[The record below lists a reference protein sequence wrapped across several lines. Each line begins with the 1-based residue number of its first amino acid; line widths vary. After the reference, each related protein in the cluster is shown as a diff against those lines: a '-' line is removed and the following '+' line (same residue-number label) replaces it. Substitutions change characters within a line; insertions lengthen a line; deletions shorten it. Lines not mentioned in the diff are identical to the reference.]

1 MSPPSKSAH
10 SVGPPASEPYPALSY
25 ELFPPRSTSAAE
37 TLWCTIRELEQTSPD
52 YVSVTYG
59 ASGSNRDT
67 AVDLLSRL
75 LTETA
80 LRPLAHLT
88 CVGNSREYLLD
99 LVDELIT
106 LGVRGILAL
115 RGDTPKDPG
124 AGPGDL
130 SYASDL
136 VKLVRE
142 AERRRTAHLCAG
154 RLAVGVAAYATR
166 HPESPSFDH
175 DIEALLA
182 KQAAGADFAITQVFF
197 FPDHFQRLVAAARRA
212 GVDIP
217 IIPGVMPLTSVR
229 RLDRLSELA
238 GIEMDYA
245 LRDRLAAAEDDAA
258 RRRIGV
264 QATVDLAN
272 AALDAGAPGIHLY
285 TFNEHA
291 AALDVLDS
299 LQLRR
304 PPVPRGLV
312 RTA

>member
-1 MSPPSKSAH
+1 MSPAKSVH
-10 SVGPPASEPYPALSY
+10 TVGPPAPEPYPALSY

-37 TLWCTIRELEQTSPD
+37 TLWRTIRELEQTSPD

-59 ASGSNRDT
+59 ASGSNRGT
-67 AVDLLSRL
+67 AVELLSKL
-75 LTETA
+75 LTETS
-80 LRPLAHLT
+80 LKPLAHLT

-115 RGDTPKDPG
+115 RGDAPRDPTVE
-124 AGPGDL
+124 PGDL

-154 RLAVGVAAYATR
+154 RLAVGVAAYATQ
-166 HPESPSFDH
+166 HPESPSFGH

-197 FPDHFQRLVAAARRA
+197 FPDHFQRLVSAARRA
-212 GVDIP
+212 GVEIP

-238 GIEMDYA
+238 GIEMDHE
-245 LRDRLAAAEDDAA
+245 LRERLAAADDDAA

-291 AALDVLDS
+291 AALDVLEHLD
-299 LQLRR
+299 LRR
-304 PPVPRGLV
+304 PPVPGGLG